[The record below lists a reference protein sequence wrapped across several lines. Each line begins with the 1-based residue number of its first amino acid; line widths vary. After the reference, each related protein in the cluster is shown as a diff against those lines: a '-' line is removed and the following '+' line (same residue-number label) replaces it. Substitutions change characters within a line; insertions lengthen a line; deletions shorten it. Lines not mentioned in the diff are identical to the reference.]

1 MKMNALECR
10 SHGLDNTPITQKTPH
25 QIILF
30 FYLVSKK
37 LWKVISNI
45 LLFFLLKIIIFEN
58 NLYAQEK
65 FEGMIVSIDKEIITT
80 YDLSQRIKLALKSLN
95 LEDSIV
101 NRDSVR
107 ERMLELLILEKIKT
121 IEAKKNDISHTE
133 EELINFT
140 SNIYNFSKD
149 DFKGFKSF
157 LEKEGFDIDILL
169 DQMSSELL
177 WKKFLQKTIASKIII
192 SEQEIQDS
200 FNERTK
206 NKGKYEFDYD
216 EVLFV
221 NDLPESWQKSKKKL
235 EEFLK
240 LLDKGITFEN
250 LSKKF
255 NEVYTMESQN
265 SKWILEDSIDQKTK
279 ESLQKMKEGE
289 VLSFRD
295 TDGYKVI
302 KLNKKR
308 FYGSSNFKFSFLK
321 LSALDKMSLN
331 EIKNNEISC
340 DMDSEILKNN
350 VQLIKFEN
358 IKLEEMNKIFKEN
371 LEILDEGNMTN
382 ILKKEDEFMRLKLCK
397 KEVDNKSVVS
407 KTDIEKKIYTQKFN
421 QMANTLISNLRKNTN
436 VKFFNK

>member
-1 MKMNALECR
+1 MKMNALECP
-10 SHGLDNTPITQKTPH
+10 SHGLDNIPTTQKILH

-30 FYLVSKK
+30 FYLASRK

-45 LLFFLLKIIIFEN
+45 VLFFLLKIIFFEN
-58 NLYAQEK
+58 SLYAQEK

-95 LEDSIV
+95 LEDSIS

-140 SNIYNFSKD
+140 SNIYNFSKE
-149 DFKGFKSF
+149 DFNGFKSF
-157 LEKEGFDIDILL
+157 LEEEGFDIDILL

-200 FNERTK
+200 FDERTK
-206 NKGKYEFDYD
+206 NKGKYEFDYN
-216 EVLFV
+216 EVLFL
-221 NDLPESWQKSKKKL
+221 NDLPGNWKKSKKKM

-255 NEVYTMESQN
+255 NEVYTMESQ
-265 SKWILEDSIDQKTK
+265 SSRWVLEDNIENTTK
-279 ESLQKMKEGE
+279 ESLLKMKPDEI
-289 VLSFRD
+289 LSFQV

-308 FYGSSNFKFSFLK
+308 FYGSSNFRYSFLK
-321 LSALDKMSLN
+321 LSAYDEGTLKKIQKDDINCGM
-331 EIKNNEISC
+331 IS
-340 DMDSEILKNN
+340 ETLKNN
-350 VQLIKFEN
+350 VELSKFEK
-358 IKLEEMNKIFKEN
+358 ILLDEMSRIFRIN
-371 LEILDEGNMTN
+371 LEILDEGEMTN
-382 ILKKEDEFMRLKLCK
+382 ILKVETEFMRLKLCK
-397 KEVDNKSVVS
+397 KEVDNKSAVS
-407 KTDIEKKIYTQKFN
+407 KLDIEKKIYTQKFN
-421 QMANTLISNLRKNTN
+421 QMASTLISNLRKNTN
-436 VKFFNK
+436 IKFFNK

>member
-1 MKMNALECR
+1 M
-10 SHGLDNTPITQKTPH
+10 
-25 QIILF
+25 
-30 FYLVSKK
+30 
-37 LWKVISNI
+37 ISNI
-45 LLFFLLKIIIFEN
+45 ILFFLLKIIFFEN
-58 NLYAQEK
+58 SLYAQEK

-95 LEDSIV
+95 LEDSIS

-149 DFKGFKSF
+149 DFNGFKSF
-157 LEKEGFDIDILL
+157 LEEEGFDIDILL

-200 FNERTK
+200 FDERTK
-206 NKGKYEFDYD
+206 NKGKYEFDYN
-216 EVLFV
+216 EVLFL
-221 NDLPESWQKSKKKL
+221 NDLPGNWKKSKKKM

-255 NEVYTMESQN
+255 NEVYTMESQSN
-265 SKWILEDSIDQKTK
+265 RWVLEDNIENKTK
-279 ESLQKMKEGE
+279 ESLQKMKAGE
-289 VLSFRD
+289 ILSFQD
-295 TDGYKVI
+295 TDGYKVV

-308 FYGSSNFKFSFLK
+308 FYGSSNFKYSFLK
-321 LSALDKMSLN
+321 LSAFDEVTLKKIQKDDINCGMV
-331 EIKNNEISC
+331 
-340 DMDSEILKNN
+340 SETLKNN
-350 VQLIKFEN
+350 VELIKFEK
-358 IKLEEMNKIFKEN
+358 ILLEEMNKIFRNN
-371 LEILDEGNMTN
+371 LEILDEGEMTN

-397 KEVDNKSVVS
+397 KEVDNKSAVS
-407 KTDIEKKIYTQKFN
+407 KLDIEKKIYTQKFN

>member
-1 MKMNALECR
+1 MKMNALECP
-10 SHGLDNTPITQKTPH
+10 SHGLDNILTTQKILH

-30 FYLVSKK
+30 FYLASRK

-45 LLFFLLKIIIFEN
+45 VLFFLLKIIFFEN
-58 NLYAQEK
+58 SLFAQEK

-95 LEDSIV
+95 LEDSIS

-149 DFKGFKSF
+149 DFDGFKSF
-157 LEKEGFDIDILL
+157 LEEEGFDVDILL

-200 FNERTK
+200 FDERTK
-206 NKGKYEFDYD
+206 NKGKYEFDYN
-216 EVLFV
+216 EVLFL
-221 NDLPESWQKSKKKL
+221 NDLPGNWKKSKKKM

-255 NEVYTMESQN
+255 NEVYTMESQ
-265 SKWILEDSIDQKTK
+265 SSRWVLEDNIENTTK
-279 ESLQKMKEGE
+279 ESLQKMKPGE
-289 VLSFRD
+289 ILSFQD
-295 TDGYKVI
+295 TDGYKVV

-308 FYGSSNFKFSFLK
+308 FYGSSNFRYSFLK
-321 LSALDKMSLN
+321 LSAFDEETLKKIQKDDINCGMV
-331 EIKNNEISC
+331 
-340 DMDSEILKNN
+340 SETLKNN
-350 VQLIKFEN
+350 VELTKFEK
-358 IKLEEMNKIFKEN
+358 ILLDEMSKIFRIN
-371 LEILDEGNMTN
+371 LEILDEGEMTN
-382 ILKKEDEFMRLKLCK
+382 ILKNKAEFMRLKLCK
-397 KEVDNKSVVS
+397 KEVDKKSAIS
-407 KTDIEKKIYTQKFN
+407 KIDIEKRIYTQKFN
-421 QMANTLISNLRKNTN
+421 QMASTLISNLRKNTN

>member
-10 SHGLDNTPITQKTPH
+10 SHGLDNTPTTQKTLH

-30 FYLVSKK
+30 SYLVSKK

-45 LLFFLLKIIIFEN
+45 IIFFLLKIFFFQ

-95 LEDSIV
+95 LEDTIS

-107 ERMLELLILEKIKT
+107 ERMLELLIVEKIKT

-157 LEKEGFDIDILL
+157 LENEGFDIDILL

-177 WKKFLQKTIASKIII
+177 WKKYLQKVLASKIII

-200 FNERTK
+200 FDERTK
-206 NKGKYEFDYD
+206 NKGKYEFDYN
-216 EVLFV
+216 EVLFI
-221 NDLPESWQKSKKKL
+221 NDSPENWQKSKKKM

-255 NEVYTMESQN
+255 NEVYSMDSQN
-265 SKWILEDSIDQKTK
+265 SRWILEDRIDQKTK
-279 ESLQKMKEGE
+279 DTLKGMKEGQI
-289 VLSFRD
+289 LSFRD
-295 TDGYKVI
+295 SDGYKVI

-308 FYGSSNFKFSFLK
+308 FYGNSNFKYSFLK
-321 LSALDKMSLN
+321 LLAYNDESLKK
-331 EIKNNEISC
+331 IQKNEISC
-340 DMDSEILKNN
+340 DMVSKTLKNN
-350 VQLIKFEN
+350 VELMKFEN
-358 IKLEEMNKIFKEN
+358 LMLEEMNKIFRDN
-371 LEILDEGNMTN
+371 LEILKEGEMTDV
-382 ILKKEDEFMRLKLCK
+382 LKKDSEFMRLKLCK
-397 KEVDNKSVVS
+397 KDINNKSVIS
-407 KTDIEKKIYTQKFN
+407 KTDIEKMIYTQKFN

>member
-1 MKMNALECR
+1 MNVSECR
-10 SHGLDNTPITQKTPH
+10 YHGPGNIHITQKILH

-37 LWKVISNI
+37 LWKVIFNLI
-45 LLFFLLKIIIFEN
+45 FFFILKITFFDN
-58 NLYAQEK
+58 GLFAQEK

-95 LEDSIV
+95 LEDSIS

-121 IEAKKNDISHTE
+121 IEAKKNDINHTR

-149 DFKGFKSF
+149 DFEGFKSF
-157 LEKEGFDIDILL
+157 LENEGFDIDVLL

-200 FNERTK
+200 FEERTK
-206 NKGKYEFDYD
+206 NKGKYEFDYN
-216 EVLFV
+216 EVIFM
-221 NDLPESWQKSKKKL
+221 NDLPGNWKNSKKKMD
-235 EEFLK
+235 EFLK
-240 LLDKGITFEN
+240 LLNKGITFEN
-250 LSKKF
+250 LSRKF
-255 NEVYTMESQN
+255 NDVYTMESQN
-265 SKWILEDSIDQKTK
+265 SKWILEDNIDDKTK
-279 ESLQKMKEGE
+279 VSLQKMKAGE

-308 FYGSSNFKFSFLK
+308 FYGSSDFKYSFLK
-321 LSALDKMSLN
+321 LSTLEEESLKQIKKI
-331 EIKNNEISC
+331 EIDC
-340 DMDSEILKNN
+340 DMSSETLKNN
-350 VQLIKFEN
+350 VELTKFEK
-358 IKLEEMNKIFKEN
+358 IKLEEMNTVFRKN
-371 LEILDEGNMTN
+371 LEKLNEGEMTN
-382 ILKKEDEFMRLKLCK
+382 IFKKEPEFLRLKLCK
-397 KEVDNKSVVS
+397 KEVDNKSAVS
-407 KTDIEKKIYTQKFN
+407 KTDIEKIIYTQKFN

>member
-1 MKMNALECR
+1 VIYK
-10 SHGLDNTPITQKTPH
+10 
-25 QIILF
+25 IILF
-30 FYLVSKK
+30 F
-37 LWKVISNI
+37 
-45 LLFFLLKIIIFEN
+45 LFKIIFFDDNI
-58 NLYAQEK
+58 YAQEK

-95 LEDSIV
+95 LEDSIS

-107 ERMLELLILEKIKT
+107 ERMLELLILEKIKK

-149 DFKGFKSF
+149 DFNGFKSF
-157 LEKEGFDIDILL
+157 LESEGFDIDILL

-192 SEQEIQDS
+192 SEQEIENS
-200 FNERTK
+200 FDERTK
-206 NKGKYEFDYD
+206 NKGKYEFDYN

-221 NDLPESWQKSKKKL
+221 NDSPEDWQNSKKKMM
-235 EEFLK
+235 EFLK

-255 NEVYTMESQN
+255 TEVYTMESQN
-265 SKWILEDSIDQKTK
+265 SRWVLEDNIDNKTK
-279 ESLQKMKEGE
+279 DSLQKMKTGE
-289 VLSFRD
+289 IISLRNS
-295 TDGYKVI
+295 DGYKVI

-308 FYGSSNFKFSFLK
+308 FYGNSNFKYSFLK
-321 LSALDKMSLN
+321 LSATEEDKLKK
-331 EIKNNEISC
+331 IKNNDINC
-340 DMDSEILKNN
+340 GMVSETFENDIE
-350 VQLIKFEN
+350 LIKFEN
-358 IKLEEMNKIFKEN
+358 IMLEEMNEIFSDN
-371 LEILDEGNMTN
+371 LEMLEEGEMSNTFTD
-382 ILKKEDEFMRLKLCK
+382 KVEFMRLKLCK
-397 KEVDNKSVVS
+397 KEIDDKNVIS
-407 KTDIEKKIYTQKFN
+407 KTDIEKLIYTQKFN

>member
-1 MKMNALECR
+1 MKMNALECL
-10 SHGLDNTPITQKTPH
+10 SHGLDNIPTTQKILH

-30 FYLVSKK
+30 FYLVSRK

-45 LLFFLLKIIIFEN
+45 ILFFFLKIFFFEN
-58 NLYAQEK
+58 ILFAQEK

-95 LEDSIV
+95 LEDSIS

-149 DFKGFKSF
+149 DFNGFKSF
-157 LEKEGFDIDILL
+157 LEEEGFDIDILL

-200 FNERTK
+200 FDERTK
-206 NKGKYEFDYD
+206 NKGKYEFDYN
-216 EVLFV
+216 EVLFL
-221 NDLPESWQKSKKKL
+221 NDLPGNWKKSKKKM

-255 NEVYTMESQN
+255 NEVYTMESQ
-265 SKWILEDSIDQKTK
+265 SSRWVLEDNIENTTK
-279 ESLQKMKEGE
+279 ESLQKMKPGE
-289 VLSFRD
+289 ILSFQD
-295 TDGYKVI
+295 TDGYKVV

-308 FYGSSNFKFSFLK
+308 FYGSSNFRYSFLK
-321 LSALDKMSLN
+321 LSAFDEETLKKIQKDDINCGMV
-331 EIKNNEISC
+331 
-340 DMDSEILKNN
+340 SETLKNN
-350 VQLIKFEN
+350 VELTKFEK
-358 IKLEEMNKIFKEN
+358 ILLDEMSRIFRIN
-371 LEILDEGNMTN
+371 LEILDEGEMTN
-382 ILKKEDEFMRLKLCK
+382 ILKNEAEFMRLKLCK
-397 KEVDNKSVVS
+397 KEVDKKSAVS
-407 KTDIEKKIYTQKFN
+407 KIDIEKKIYTQKFN

>member
-1 MKMNALECR
+1 MISN
-10 SHGLDNTPITQKTPH
+10 
-25 QIILF
+25 IILF
-30 FYLVSKK
+30 FFLK
-37 LWKVISNI
+37 IFFFENI
-45 LLFFLLKIIIFEN
+45 LF
-58 NLYAQEK
+58 AQEK

-95 LEDSIV
+95 LEDSIS

-149 DFKGFKSF
+149 DFNGFKSF
-157 LEKEGFDIDILL
+157 LEEEGFDIDILL

-200 FNERTK
+200 FDERTK
-206 NKGKYEFDYD
+206 NKGKYEFDYN
-216 EVLFV
+216 EVLFL
-221 NDLPESWQKSKKKL
+221 NDLPGNWKKSKKRM

-255 NEVYTMESQN
+255 NEVYTMESQSN
-265 SKWILEDSIDQKTK
+265 RWVLEDNIENKTK
-279 ESLQKMKEGE
+279 ESLQKMKSGE
-289 VLSFRD
+289 ILSFKD
-295 TDGYKVI
+295 TDGYKVV

-308 FYGSSNFKFSFLK
+308 FYGSSNFKYSFLK
-321 LSALDKMSLN
+321 LSAFDEEALKKIQKDDINCGM
-331 EIKNNEISC
+331 IS
-340 DMDSEILKNN
+340 ETLKNN
-350 VQLIKFEN
+350 VELTKFEK
-358 IKLEEMNKIFKEN
+358 ILLDEMSRIFRIN
-371 LEILDEGNMTN
+371 LEILDEGEMTN
-382 ILKKEDEFMRLKLCK
+382 ILKNEAEFMRLKLCK
-397 KEVDNKSVVS
+397 KEVDKKSAVS
-407 KTDIEKKIYTQKFN
+407 KIDIEKKIYTQKFN

>member
-1 MKMNALECR
+1 M
-10 SHGLDNTPITQKTPH
+10 I
-25 QIILF
+25 F
-30 FYLVSKK
+30 
-37 LWKVISNI
+37 NI
-45 LLFFLLKIIIFEN
+45 IIIFFLNVIFFEK
-58 NLYAQEK
+58 NLFSQEK

-95 LEDSIV
+95 LEDSIS

-121 IEAKKNDISHTE
+121 IEANKNDISHTE

-149 DFKGFKSF
+149 DFEGFKSF
-157 LEKEGFDIDILL
+157 LENEGFDIDILL

-200 FNERTK
+200 FDERTK
-206 NKGKYEFDYD
+206 NKGKYEFDYN
-216 EVLFV
+216 EVLFM
-221 NDLPESWQKSKKKL
+221 NDSPEDWQKSKKKL

-255 NEVYTMESQN
+255 NDVYTMESQ
-265 SKWILEDSIDQKTK
+265 SSRWVLEDSIDKKTR
-279 ESLQKMKEGE
+279 ESLQKMKDGE

-295 TDGYKVI
+295 TDGYKII

-308 FYGSSNFKFSFLK
+308 FYGNSKFKYSFLK
-321 LSALDKMSLN
+321 LSAINKESLKK
-331 EIKNNEISC
+331 IKINQISC
-340 DMDSEILKNN
+340 NMDAKTLKNN
-350 VQLIKFEN
+350 VELMKFEN
-358 IKLEEMNKIFKEN
+358 LMLEEMSKIFREN
-371 LEILDEGNMTN
+371 LEILKEGEVTI
-382 ILKKEDEFMRLKLCK
+382 ILKKDPEFMRLKLCK

-407 KTDIEKKIYTQKFN
+407 KIDIEKIIYTQKFN

-436 VKFFNK
+436 IKFFNK

>member
-1 MKMNALECR
+1 MNVLECH
-10 SHGLDNTPITQKTPH
+10 SHGLGNTHITQKILR

-30 FYLVSKK
+30 FYLALKK
-37 LWKVISNI
+37 LWKVTSNI
-45 LLFFLLKIIIFEN
+45 IFFLLLNILFFEK
-58 NLYAQEK
+58 NLFSQEK

-95 LEDSIV
+95 LEDSIS

-107 ERMLELLILEKIKT
+107 ERMLELLILEKIKK
-121 IEAKKNDISHTE
+121 IEAKKNDISHSE
-133 EELINFT
+133 EELIDFT

-149 DFKGFKSF
+149 DFNGFKSF
-157 LEKEGFDIDILL
+157 LENEGFDIDILL

-177 WKKFLQKTIASKIII
+177 WKKFLQKTIATKIII

-200 FNERTK
+200 FDERTK

-216 EVLFV
+216 EVLFM
-221 NDLPESWQKSKKKL
+221 NDSSGNWKKSKKKM
-235 EEFLK
+235 EEFLN
-240 LLDKGITFEN
+240 LLNKGITFED

-265 SKWILEDSIDQKTK
+265 SRWILEDNIENKTK
-279 ESLQKMKEGE
+279 ESLQKMKIGE
-289 VLSFRD
+289 ILNFKD
-295 TDGYKVI
+295 KDGYRVI

-308 FYGSSNFKFSFLK
+308 FYGSSNFKYTFLK
-321 LSALDKMSLN
+321 LSAFDEESL
-331 EIKNNEISC
+331 EKIQKDEVSC
-340 DMDSEILKNN
+340 DMISETIKNN

-358 IKLEEMNKIFKEN
+358 IMLEEMTEIFNKN
-371 LEILDEGNMTN
+371 LEVLDEGEMTN
-382 ILKKEDEFMRLKLCK
+382 TLKKEPEFMRLKLCK
-397 KEVDNKSVVS
+397 KEVDNKTVVS
-407 KTDIEKKIYTQKFN
+407 KTDIEKMIYTQKFN

>member
-1 MKMNALECR
+1 MNALECR
-10 SHGLDNTPITQKTPH
+10 SHGLDNTPTTQKTLH

-30 FYLVSKK
+30 SYLVSKK

-45 LLFFLLKIIIFEN
+45 IIFFLLKIFFFQ

-95 LEDSIV
+95 LEDTIS

-107 ERMLELLILEKIKT
+107 ERMLELLIIEKIKT
-121 IEAKKNDISHTE
+121 IEAQKNDISHTE

-157 LEKEGFDIDILL
+157 LENEGFDIDILL

-177 WKKFLQKTIASKIII
+177 WKKYLQKVLASKIII

-200 FNERTK
+200 FDERTK
-206 NKGKYEFDYD
+206 NKGKYEFDYNQ
-216 EVLFV
+216 VKFL
-221 NDLPESWQKSKKKL
+221 NNPPENWKKSKKKM

-255 NEVYTMESQN
+255 NEVYSMDSQN
-265 SKWILEDSIDQKTK
+265 SRWILEDRIDQKTK
-279 ESLQKMKEGE
+279 DTLKGMKEGQI
-289 VLSFRD
+289 LSFRD
-295 TDGYKVI
+295 SDGYKVI

-308 FYGSSNFKFSFLK
+308 FYGNSNFKYSFLK
-321 LSALDKMSLN
+321 LLAYNDESLKK
-331 EIKNNEISC
+331 IQKNEISC
-340 DMDSEILKNN
+340 DMVSKTLKNN
-350 VQLIKFEN
+350 VELMKFEN
-358 IKLEEMNKIFKEN
+358 LMLEEMNKIFRDN
-371 LEILDEGNMTN
+371 LEILKEGEITDV
-382 ILKKEDEFMRLKLCK
+382 LKKDSEFMRLKLCK
-397 KEVDNKSVVS
+397 KDINNKSVIS
-407 KTDIEKKIYTQKFN
+407 KTDIEKMIYTQKFN